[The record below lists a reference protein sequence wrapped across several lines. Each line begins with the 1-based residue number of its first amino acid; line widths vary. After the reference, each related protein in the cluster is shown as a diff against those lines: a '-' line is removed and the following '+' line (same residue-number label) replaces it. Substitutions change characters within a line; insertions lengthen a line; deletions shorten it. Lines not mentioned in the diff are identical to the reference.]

1 MTDRFSA
8 DPSTPSDASRDSR
21 PPAIL
26 LMGPTAAGKTGL
38 AAHLAKVL
46 PVEIVS
52 VDSAQVYRHL
62 DIGTAKPD
70 RKTLAIAPHHLIDI
84 LDPNERYSAAR
95 FCEDA
100 NEVLADIRS
109 RGNIPLLAGGTMLY
123 FKALQEGLSH
133 LPPADPNT
141 RLVIDA
147 MAQDSGWAVLH
158 AELERI
164 DAATAARL
172 QPTDAQRIQRA
183 LEVYYLTGQTMSAL
197 IARGRTSGPP
207 YRMIA
212 IALEPSDRAVLH
224 ERIEQRFEIM
234 LELGLIGEVRR
245 LRERFDLNP
254 SLPSMRAVGY
264 RQVWQYLNGEFG
276 LTALREKGVAATR
289 QLAKRQLTWL
299 RSWEGVAR
307 FDCLADNL
315 SEQVVEHLRKELS

>member
-1 MTDRFSA
+1 MI
-8 DPSTPSDASRDSR
+8 DPFAVDQAAPSDTSRDAR

-26 LMGPTAAGKTGL
+26 LMGPTASGKTGL

-70 RKTLAIAPHHLIDI
+70 RKTLAIAPYHLIDI
-84 LDPNERYSAAR
+84 LDPNERYSAAQ

-100 NEVLADIRS
+100 NEVLADIRG
-109 RGNIPLLAGGTMLY
+109 RGNIPLLTGGTMLY

-141 RLVIDA
+141 RLVIDT

-197 IARGRTSGPP
+197 IARGRTSGPL

-212 IALEPSDRAVLH
+212 IALEPSDRSVLH

-264 RQVWQYLNGEFG
+264 RQVWQYLDGEFG

-299 RSWEGVAR
+299 RSWQRVAR

-315 SEQVVEHLRKELS
+315 NEQVVEHLRQELG